1 MEPLLSINGVI
12 TFINGL
18 FCIHMY
24 SEVFFA
30 GFCKEDLGPGKATT
44 GSCLALG
51 HCFWKR
57 GRFCVRPK
65 GWKCLGF
72 LWNSR
77 IELHATLQKRYT
89 IIIYD
94 I

>member
-1 MEPLLSINGVI
+1 MIYFRMLPQKKWPRRRSYVVTVRRASIDWVQKD
-12 TFINGL
+12 

-24 SEVFFA
+24 PEVFFT
-30 GFCKEDLGPGKATT
+30 GFCKQDLGAGKATT

-65 GWKCLGF
+65 GWNCLDFCGMP
-72 LWNSR
+72 
-77 IELHATLQKRYT
+77 Y
-89 IIIYD
+89 
-94 I
+94 